1 MQQFSHAS
9 LVLDSDGSKQAFPDI
24 RSVERQSPRERPN
37 LFTLGCL
44 FGVALSEKDRALAER
59 EESCSQ
65 VGSGDAESVG
75 MIAECPVVEPG
86 KLTNT
91 PVDARAY
98 GG

>member
-1 MQQFSHAS
+1 M
-9 LVLDSDGSKQAFPDI
+9 
-24 RSVERQSPRERPN
+24 RPN

-44 FGVALSEKDRALAER
+44 FGVALSEKDGALAER

-75 MIAECPVVEPG
+75 MIAERPVIEPG
-86 KLTNT
+86 KLANT
-91 PVDARAY
+91 PVDACAD